1 MGKFFGVITLLF
13 SLFVCSACTTIKI
26 VDSNGSVK
34 IEHNFG
40 VSSIGIAPDAGAV
53 TAKIM
58 SLGYSASP
66 LGYSI
71 GYSKQIVTSSDESC
85 RIIIWVDEKVNVD
98 ELKNQLK
105 SVTSA
110 CISIINE

>member
-1 MGKFFGVITLLF
+1 MI
-13 SLFVCSACTTIKI
+13 VCSACTTIKI
-26 VDSNGSVK
+26 VDSNGSVI
-34 IEHNFG
+34 IERNFG

-53 TAKIM
+53 TAKVI

-71 GYSKQIVTSSDESC
+71 GYSKQIVASSDDSC
-85 RIIIWVDEKVNVD
+85 RVIIWVDEKVNVD
-98 ELKNQLK
+98 ELKKQLK
-105 SVTSA
+105 SVNSA